1 MLFRSIAELYLLLLF
16 LLFIYVILHWPA
28 GAVKYGDT
36 IMLVGG
42 EDDKSWMAGMYTLSN
57 DEGTQSWVAGQELPM
72 VMSTFG
78 CVIAN
83 IRKDLFAVSD
93 WQKLSYIVNYTQ
105 CCVRVP
111 PRPQKSLKMIVALES
126 Q

>member
-1 MLFRSIAELYLLLLF
+1 MLTDCMVVQFF
-16 LLFIYVILHWPA
+16 LLHSVVLLYCCT
-28 GAVKYGDT
+28 GAVKYGES

-57 DEGTQSWVAGQELPM
+57 EDGTLSWVAGQELPM

-83 IRKDLFAVSD
+83 IRKDLFADNSD
-93 WQKLSYIVNYTQ
+93 
-105 CCVRVP
+105 
-111 PRPQKSLKMIVALES
+111 
-126 Q
+126 